1 MNEAQRKKFDSMWKS
16 LFANRWNANNGSTPT
31 VKEHEAVLI
40 VNSVLSVSDGWIDV
54 KERLPKHYGN
64 VLALCQYGVGIAH
77 RTRVTLDN
85 GEVVEGLK
93 WVYRPEN
100 DKSYSDGLS
109 ASYRTTHW
117 MPLPSPPKDSPT
129 SDGLEHSQ
137 HKCGCEEIDAIHK
150 EEWEKQHAIIKAY
163 REVLQNVVGNKGA
176 WWIEAKEVL
185 TRMEEEG

>member
-1 MNEAQRKKFDSMWKS
+1 MNETTKFTAWWDNLPSEGFPEFREFQDWS
-16 LFANRWNANNGSTPT
+16 YRDVANYAY
-31 VKEHEAVLI
+31 EAGR
-40 VNSVLSVSDGWIDV
+40 NSILSVSDGWIDV
-54 KERLPKHYGN
+54 KEKLPEGRCWAYHPHWGIREGEREDDYVFGN
-64 VLALCQYGVGIAH
+64 WAGIDHA
-77 RTRVTLDN
+77 
-85 GEVVEGLK
+85 
-93 WVYRPEN
+93 
-100 DKSYSDGLS
+100 
-109 ASYRTTHW
+109 THW